1 MDKREPKG
9 TLILVG
15 MNMNKVRKIQKE
27 EVFVANK
34 QHRFSTAALLVLVAG
49 LIAVTVV
56 ILLPFSP
63 ILYGNTSVNSFDQAK
78 QLANQYLGTSSDL
91 GIKEIMEFSN
101 NFYVIVQEKNTGV
114 NAFELLVDRY
124 SGRVMLEHGP
134 NMMWNTKYGMMNGMM
149 GRSQGTPTAGMP
161 ISAQDASEYAQKW
174 LDANNP
180 GAKVEEPETFYGY
193 YTMDVSKDGSTY
205 GMLSVNGYTGDVW
218 YHSWH
223 GKFISMVE
231 YD

>member
-1 MDKREPKG
+1 LDKREPEG

-34 QHRFSTAALLVLVAG
+34 QHRFPTAALLVLVVG
-49 LIAVTVV
+49 LVV
-56 ILLPFSP
+56 VVAIILVSFSP
-63 ILYGNTSVNSFDQAK
+63 ILYGTRSVNSLDQAK

-91 GIKEIMEFSN
+91 SIKEIMEFSN

-124 SGRVMLEHGP
+124 SGRVMPEHGP

-149 GRSQGTPTAGMP
+149 GRFQGTPTADMP
-161 ISAQDASEYAQKW
+161 ISAQDASEYAQMW

-205 GMLSVNGYTGDVW
+205 GMLSVNGYSGDVW

>member
-1 MDKREPKG
+1 
-9 TLILVG
+9 
-15 MNMNKVRKIQKE
+15 MNKVREIQKE
-27 EVFVANK
+27 EVFVASK
-34 QHRFSTAALLVLVAG
+34 QHRFSTAALLILVAG

-91 GIKEIMEFSN
+91 SIKEIMEFSN

-149 GRSQGTPTAGMP
+149 GRFQGTPTADMP

-193 YTMDVSKDGSTY
+193 YTIDVSKDESTY
-205 GMLSVNGYTGDVW
+205 GMLSVNGYNGDVW

-223 GKFISMVE
+223 GEFISMVE